1 MAILSASSRNSHY
14 LCSMTKILNI
24 GHRGAKGHTPENTLA
39 SFQKALDLGVDGI
52 ELDVHLSLDQKIVVI
67 HDETLDRTTNGK
79 GLVGALTLKT
89 LQDFSIDDTHS
100 IPTLA
105 QVFDLVDRK
114 CFVNVELKGNAT
126 AQPVGDLIEQY
137 VWKGWQ
143 YQDFIVSS
151 FDWKMLQEVHLKYP
165 QIRIGVLTAT
175 DLDLAI
181 AFAESIAAF
190 AIHPYFHLLTL
201 ENTRAMQQKGFRV
214 FAWTANEIEDLDKL
228 KSFQV
233 NGIITDF
240 PDRI

>member
-1 MAILSASSRNSHY
+1 
-14 LCSMTKILNI
+14 MTKILTI

-89 LQDFSIDDTHS
+89 LQDFSIDDEHS
-100 IPTLA
+100 IPTLT

-114 CFVNVELKGNAT
+114 CFINVELKGNAT
-126 AQPVGDLIEQY
+126 AQPVCDLIEEY
-137 VWKGWQ
+137 VGKGWQ

-151 FDWKMLQEVHLKYP
+151 FDWTMLQEIHVKYP

-190 AIHPYFHLLTL
+190 AIHPYFHLLTR

-214 FAWTANEIEDLDKL
+214 FPWTANETEDLDKL

-240 PDRI
+240 PDRL